1 MIHSFK
7 TEMQLL
13 NSHGFS
19 SYATDTKHK
28 NTKLKDEMK
37 SQFPHKLCI
46 YYFTVVQ
53 PDDGLLGQNMLLK

>member
-1 MIHSFK
+1 
-7 TEMQLL
+7 MQLL